1 MNVYDEFVF
10 NLSKKRET
18 IDFNIDKY
26 IKSKYGGEIL
36 DLIQYIT
43 KHGKRLRGLLLTI
56 ASEAYKGNVSKTEN
70 LAVSAEL
77 GHSAS
82 LVHDDIMDRARE
94 RRGAESFW
102 AKYGLER
109 GVILPHILISESLN
123 IARNEGEEFVNIGI
137 STWQKAAYGQYLDFI
152 AEDEKNHHKLDYLNV
167 IDLKS
172 GSLFE
177 GAVEISANIVKGSK
191 LFIEEAKK
199 FGKALGISYQ
209 LSDDFIGAMLSEEG
223 GGSNKLFKTYLLKSG
238 IDVFDK
244 DKTFKFVLNFVKKQF
259 NQLNKNKEF
268 VLTDYLRY
276 FLIYSIVEIFRETN
290 EYVSQ
295 VKEEL
300 ENILI

>member
-1 MNVYDEFVF
+1 MNLYDQFVF
-10 NLSKKRET
+10 NLSKKREI

-26 IKSKYGGEIL
+26 IKTRYSGEIL

-43 KHGKRLRGLLLTI
+43 THGKRLRGLLLTI
-56 ASEAYKGNVSKTEN
+56 ASEEYKGNVTKTEN

-94 RRGAESFW
+94 RRGTESFW
-102 AKYGLER
+102 VKFGLER

-123 IARNEGEEFVNIGI
+123 IARNEGEAFVRIGI
-137 STWQKAAYGQYLDFI
+137 STWQRASYGQYLDFI
-152 AEDEKNHHKLDYLNV
+152 AENEKNHDKLDYLNV

-191 LFIEEAKK
+191 LFIEEAKN
-199 FGKALGISYQ
+199 FGKLLGISYQ
-209 LSDDFIGAMLSEEG
+209 ISDDFIGAMLSDEG
-223 GGSNKLFKTYLLKSG
+223 GGSNKLFKTYILKNG
-238 IDVFDK
+238 IDIFDK
-244 DKTFKFVLNFVKKQF
+244 DKTFKFVLNLIKKEF

-268 VLTDYLRY
+268 YLADNLRY